1 MKDNNNIVLKLEDIK
16 TKRREKRKLDDM
28 EYEKIEKEVLGIDKA
43 AEVHF
48 IRKLWIKSCEL
59 EDENMR
65 LKERLY
71 GISGQKSTI

>member
-1 MKDNNNIVLKLEDIK
+1 MKDNNNIILKLEDIK
-16 TKRREKRKLDDM
+16 PKRREKRKLDDM
-28 EYEKIEKEVLGIDKA
+28 DYKQIEKEVLGIDKA
-43 AEVHF
+43 AQVKY